1 MSIWILVS
9 KQILNLTKVFLSHNV
24 GIARRKKDMFYNF
37 VLNSII
43 IVRSEELLIVASNR
57 NGPVAKDPDGFKKHH
72 KGKG

>member
-1 MSIWILVS
+1 
-9 KQILNLTKVFLSHNV
+9 
-24 GIARRKKDMFYNF
+24 MFYNF